1 MKLELAHCDTCLPDY
16 WGGHHMAHIQAP
28 VWRGMTP
35 KQLRQELRNELSH
48 GCVMGS
54 DEIARI
60 LSFQVPA
67 TNEKKERAAW
77 RAARAAVNR
86 VRPAKKGARRLFLH
100 LDEVDPDDDGAGIV
114 YAFFIIR
121 EVAA

>member
-1 MKLELAHCDTCLPDY
+1 
-16 WGGHHMAHIQAP
+16 MAHIQVS

-35 KQLRQELRNELSH
+35 KQLRQELRNELVN

-54 DEIARI
+54 DE
-60 LSFQVPA
+60 LSDLLRPDMPHN
-67 TNEKKERAAW
+67 NEAKAERAY

-86 VRPAKKGARRLFLH
+86 VRPAKKGARRLFLD
-100 LDEVDPDDDGAGIV
+100 LDEADPDDDGADSV

-121 EVAA
+121 EATT